1 MRKDFAIFIFVNIAV
16 FLRGGMLHSGAFQLR
31 NSGYGSRSPRAL
43 APANAAFGSS
53 GGELGTLMGQPGD
66 LVKCQLADPT
76 YPDPTCAP
84 PKRDPRLELQQQ
96 VRLEVWLRLGAPWE
110 TNSVL
115 KTRSSTRT
123 LRRVLKTRKFK
134 AHLEAMK

>member
-1 MRKDFAIFIFVNIAV
+1 MQKAREKYAIFMFVNIAV

-31 NSGYGSRSPRAL
+31 NSGYESRSPRAL

-76 YPDPTCAP
+76 YPDPTCVPPIFVNWMTCWRLQHLQMMEPQAP
-84 PKRDPRLELQQQ
+84 PGMDFFSPPPER
-96 VRLEVWLRLGAPWE
+96 
-110 TNSVL
+110 
-115 KTRSSTRT
+115 
-123 LRRVLKTRKFK
+123 
-134 AHLEAMK
+134 